1 MRRFCAPSLFAVAIA
16 VVAAGGLILVGSSAL
31 HEGASIP
38 AGWQSSSSGSGDGGS
53 GHSDTEDGGGEG
65 VEDSTTGFV
74 ALGFLLFLLPL
85 VSRLLCTLYEPLRP
99 STIYGSVLEWPD

>member
-1 MRRFCAPSLFAVAIA
+1 MRRFCAPSMFAVAIA
-16 VVAAGGLILVGSSAL
+16 VVAAGGLILVGYSAL
-31 HEGASIP
+31 HEGTSIP

-53 GHSDTEDGGGEG
+53 GHSDIDGGGEG
-65 VEDSTTGFV
+65 IEDSTTGFV
-74 ALGFLLFLLPL
+74 ALGILLFLLPL

>member
-1 MRRFCAPSLFAVAIA
+1 MRRFCAPSLVAVAIA
-16 VVAAGGLILVGSSAL
+16 VVAAGGLILIGSSTL

-38 AGWQSSSSGSGDGGS
+38 TWWQSGSSGSGDGGS

-65 VEDSTTGFV
+65 VEDSTTDFI
-74 ALGFLLFLLPL
+74 ALGFVLFLFAL

-99 STIYGSVLEWPD
+99 STIYGSVLKWPD